1 MLLGF
6 VLLVCLATAPLAG
19 GRLGALADVRFRWPG
34 AVAAGIA
41 LQVVIISVVP
51 GGSPTMHD
59 AVHLLSYGLVAAF
72 VARNLWIPGVP
83 LVALGGGL
91 NLAAITANGG
101 VMPADPDA
109 VRRAGLPLEHA
120 DYINSAIVAHPR
132 LAPLG
137 DVFAVPAAFPLHNV
151 FSIGDV
157 LIAVG
162 ALVFVHRIGGS
173 RLGGHRA
180 VVERVELVRASPASW
195 LVRVTGRALLGTAAG
210 TAQLVVA
217 DGAGERLL
225 PALPEGAPAGAR
237 GPGFRA
243 AFHLPA
249 AGERIPLGALRL
261 RLPGLPDLD
270 LSSAAPRRGA

>member
-1 MLLGF
+1 M
-6 VLLVCLATAPLAG
+6 
-19 GRLGALADVRFRWPG
+19 
-34 AVAAGIA
+34 
-41 LQVVIISVVP
+41 
-51 GGSPTMHD
+51 
-59 AVHLLSYGLVAAF
+59 HLLSYGLVAAF

-162 ALVFVHRIGGS
+162 ALVFVHR
-173 RLGGHRA
+173 
-180 VVERVELVRASPASW
+180 
-195 LVRVTGRALLGTAAG
+195 
-210 TAQLVVA
+210 
-217 DGAGERLL
+217 
-225 PALPEGAPAGAR
+225 
-237 GPGFRA
+237 
-243 AFHLPA
+243 
-249 AGERIPLGALRL
+249 
-261 RLPGLPDLD
+261 
-270 LSSAAPRRGA
+270 LSSA